1 MGFRKGSISPGGLG
15 LSTSLGYG
23 SLLKEVGEPKDS
35 CAGDG
40 LPLSCCS
47 IKEVGDLPDSTGI
60 LRQAFGPIIGGLGVP
75 TILAYGSH
83 GEEGREPEDPGEKTC
98 GD

>member
-1 MGFRKGSISPGGLG
+1 MD
-15 LSTSLGYG
+15 
-23 SLLKEVGEPKDS
+23 VGEPKDS
-35 CAGDG
+35 WAGEG

-60 LRQAFGPIIGGLGVP
+60 LRHVFGPIIGGLGVP

-83 GEEGREPEDPGEKTC
+83 GEEGLEPEDPGENTC